1 MKIETKQ
8 LLIGLVLANKDSI
21 PSYEEIVKE
30 IEDV

>member
-8 LLIGLVLANKDSI
+8 LLIGLVLANKNDI
-21 PSYEEIVKE
+21 EGYKEIIKE